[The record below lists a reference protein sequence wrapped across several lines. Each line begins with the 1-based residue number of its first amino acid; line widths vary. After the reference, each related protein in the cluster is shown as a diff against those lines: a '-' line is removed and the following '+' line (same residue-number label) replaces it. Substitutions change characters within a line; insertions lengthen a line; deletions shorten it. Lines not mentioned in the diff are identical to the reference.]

1 MKQRDILDS
10 IRIFR
15 SRVRKYAGKAWKTK
29 EKENN
34 ALEAVLENE
43 KYDLETVYQMAVG
56 VLGMVYP
63 NNNEVIYYNNESEG
77 YFRQYQDIPE

>member
-1 MKQRDILDS
+1 
-10 IRIFR
+10 
-15 SRVRKYAGKAWKTK
+15 
-29 EKENN
+29 
-34 ALEAVLENE
+34 
-43 KYDLETVYQMAVG
+43 MAVG